1 MCPTAFLSM
10 WVSNTATTAM
20 MVPIAQAVLG
30 EIEDIKKLRRAKNE
44 VDNAGVIIESE
55 EQVEMNV
62 LHEKLS
68 VATSTDELQD
78 EVRKEMAVR
87 MWQ

>member
-1 MCPTAFLSM
+1 
-10 WVSNTATTAM
+10 M